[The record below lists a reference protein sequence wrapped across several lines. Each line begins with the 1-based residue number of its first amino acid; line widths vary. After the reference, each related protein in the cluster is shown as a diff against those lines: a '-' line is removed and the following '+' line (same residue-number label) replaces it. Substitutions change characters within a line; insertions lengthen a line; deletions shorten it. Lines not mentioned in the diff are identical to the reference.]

1 MRKVCVALLLL
12 AAGLARAAGI
22 SLVTPDWVAARVQ
35 DPAVRIIDVRQDF
48 GGYITAHVP
57 GAVYVYEGI
66 LRGPREGLPV
76 QFLPPVGLAELFSQA
91 GVREGQTVVL
101 YSEGEHVLG
110 ATMAAYAL
118 EKIGHP
124 AVAVM
129 DGGWGAYKAMTLPAT
144 QQFPAYTA
152 AKLKPHEQKT
162 FVTLDEVK
170 ALTGRAVFIDA
181 RAPGQYSGETSPF
194 MRKGHIPGAVNIDWH
209 LLADLA
215 NPHNIKPPTEL
226 QAIYDARGIK
236 RTDDI
241 IVYCNTGREASLE
254 YFVLK
259 HVLQYPRVRLYE
271 GSWLEY
277 SAHPELP
284 VVAGPNP
291 R

>member
-1 MRKVCVALLLL
+1 MRSVCLTLILL
-12 AAGLARAAGI
+12 AAGLAWAGQT
-22 SLVTPDWVAARVQ
+22 LATPDWVAARVE

-57 GAVYVYEGI
+57 GAVYLYEGI
-66 LRGPREGLPV
+66 LRGPREGMPV
-76 QFLPPVGLAELFSQA
+76 QFFPPTELEDLFSRA
-91 GVREGQTVVL
+91 GVRDGQTVVL
-101 YSEGEHVLG
+101 YSEGESVLG

-118 EKIGHP
+118 EKIGYP
-124 AVAVM
+124 EVAVM

-144 QQFPAYTA
+144 QLLPTYKTVQFRVR
-152 AKLKPHEQKT
+152 EQKT

-170 ALTGRAVFIDA
+170 ALAGRAVFIDA
-181 RAPGQYSGETSPF
+181 RILVQYSGENSAF

-209 LLADLA
+209 LLADPA
-215 NPHNIKPPTEL
+215 NPHKIKPPAEL
-226 QAIYDARGIK
+226 QALYDAQGIK
-236 RTDDI
+236 KTDDI

-277 SAHPELP
+277 SAHPEMP
-284 VVAGPNP
+284 IVAGPNP